1 MASKFMCRCGE
12 IVRTNLFEGR
22 SLHLLVAEEQIDVSP
37 SESARGVDS
46 LLNKIVANSNVV
58 AKCGKCG
65 CIAIID
71 KNYDIKLYEPVAGS

>member
-12 IVRTNLFEGR
+12 IVRTNLFEGNGV
-22 SLHLLVAEEQIDVSP
+22 HLLVAEELVDAASGGASTDLDPFLDEIVKQ
-37 SESARGVDS
+37 SE
-46 LLNKIVANSNVV
+46 IV

-71 KNYDIKLYEPVAGS
+71 DHYDIKLYEPISRS